1 MKSLT
6 ASEWC
11 VATWGR
17 ATAVASPH
25 RNAGPL
31 PSACCPNKGTRP
43 SGRCPGAGRGGRG
56 GAGRLHAGPEPRC
69 SRRTPHA
76 ALPRTM
82 GPRETQ
88 RPPAVGGSSRRHP
101 QSGARFFRDE
111 ETEAQGSGLAE
122 PATRLA
128 TQHGPEGGP
137 AGQGMPAENCAGPR
151 PEGRAG
157 GPLAASPSW
166 PPPTPRGCQAHR
178 LPQGARHVVPSSQAA
193 GRSHST
199 VSPPTIKNH
208 ITRGAEPAAFHQ
220 GKCPVSRS
228 PRLSPRLRPGDAAAT
243 PHTGQAA
250 RRGSL
255 GGAHVSHGLAARAS

>member
-6 ASEWC
+6 ASEWY

-43 SGRCPGAGRGGRG
+43 SGRCPGAGRGG
-56 GAGRLHAGPEPRC
+56 AGRLHAGPEPRC

-76 ALPRTM
+76 ALPRTT

-151 PEGRAG
+151 PEGRGG

-178 LPQGARHVVPSSQAA
+178 LPQGAKHVVPSSQAA